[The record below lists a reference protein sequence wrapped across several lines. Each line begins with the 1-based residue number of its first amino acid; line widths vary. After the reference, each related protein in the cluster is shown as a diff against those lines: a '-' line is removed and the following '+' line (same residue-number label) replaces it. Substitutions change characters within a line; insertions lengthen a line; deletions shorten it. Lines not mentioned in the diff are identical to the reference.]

1 MLRLEAERQRLGISK
16 AELARR
22 SGLNA
27 ATVIEA
33 TTGKRTPGAIQLE
46 KLCKGLAWPKDKA
59 QELLEDAGDD
69 ARD

>member
-27 ATVIEA
+27 ATVMEA
-33 TTGKRTPGAIQLE
+33 TTGKRTPGAVQLV
-46 KLCKGLAWPKDKA
+46 KLCSGLDWPQDKA
-59 QELLEDAGDD
+59 QELLEDVGDD
-69 ARD
+69 ACD